1 VIRFKKTYIVQYI
14 LVFTFLLSTAFPQI
28 QTTIGEGLAE
38 QELLDYI
45 IAHYKTSTTLG
56 YDKARDTLYA
66 VIDIYD
72 TDQLTC
78 VYTGFTI
85 TLDLEADPSS
95 DAYSKGINCEHTWP
109 QSMGAADEPQ
119 RSDMHH
125 LFPCK
130 DNVNSSRGNDPYAEI
145 PDANTDKWFRLNYYQ
160 TSIPTSNID
169 EYSEKENN
177 SPERFEPREDHKG
190 NAARAIFY
198 FYAMYQ
204 YAADSSF
211 WEVQKNTMLQWN
223 YYDPVDKKEYDR
235 SWKIASYQDNKP
247 NPFVLDST
255 LARRIWF
262 LGPGDTTIVDTT
274 TPELV
279 INEIMQ
285 NPSVVSDDNG
295 EWFEIVNIGSR
306 EVNLNGWT
314 IKDNNT
320 NSHLISGSVIV
331 PIGGFVVLGKNCDSL
346 SNGGVSIDY
355 EYSGITLANGDDELI
370 LISPDGDT
378 VDYVAWDGGPN
389 FPNPDGASMALISP
403 TLDNSIG
410 SNWIESTTSYGAGDY
425 GTPGSANFPVSIAD
439 NTPQSPAQF
448 SLYQSYPNPFNPVTT
463 ISFKLPKSGFVNL
476 SIYNTNGQLVGT
488 LINKKIQ
495 SGYHSIKW
503 DGSNVCSGVYFYR
516 LSAGDYSATG
526 KCILLK

>member
-1 VIRFKKTYIVQYI
+1 MIRFKKTYIVQYI
-14 LVFTFLLSTAFPQI
+14 LVITFLLSTAFPQI

-262 LGPGDTTIVDTT
+262 SGPGDTTIVDTT

-285 NPSVVSDDNG
+285 NPNAVSDANG

-314 IKDNNT
+314 IKDNDT

-331 PIGGFVVLGKNCDSL
+331 PVGGFVVLGKNCDSL

-355 EYSGITLANGDDELI
+355 
-370 LISPDGDT
+370 
-378 VDYVAWDGGPN
+378 
-389 FPNPDGASMALISP
+389 
-403 TLDNSIG
+403 
-410 SNWIESTTSYGAGDY
+410 
-425 GTPGSANFPVSIAD
+425 
-439 NTPQSPAQF
+439 
-448 SLYQSYPNPFNPVTT
+448 
-463 ISFKLPKSGFVNL
+463 
-476 SIYNTNGQLVGT
+476 
-488 LINKKIQ
+488 
-495 SGYHSIKW
+495 
-503 DGSNVCSGVYFYR
+503 
-516 LSAGDYSATG
+516 
-526 KCILLK
+526 